1 MKVLVTRLERDCEA
15 TAEKLVELGF
25 DPVLLPLTRLKVF
38 EPKTDI
44 VKPDFTLFTSA
55 SAVTSIPKDFS
66 ANFENIPAYAVGPKT
81 ALALSNKAYK
91 NIRKGAGDAKSLAK
105 KILHEWSNKRFSGLY
120 ICGEE
125 RSFDF
130 QAAFQN
136 HGCIEL
142 CEVYRILELDLPKSD
157 IGVKIEQLH
166 GGISLV
172 YSPSGARSLIKA
184 LDRAGKTEALK
195 GMTILAISAKAAEPF
210 EVMAVQEIIVA
221 PQPTEEAMM
230 EALKRHCA

>member
-1 MKVLVTRLERDCEA
+1 MKVLVTRLERDCNA
-15 TAEKLVELGF
+15 TAAKLVELGF
-25 DPVLLPLTRLKVF
+25 EPVLLPLTKLVVLKPEVN
-38 EPKTDI
+38 I

-55 SAVTSIPKDFS
+55 NAVASLPQETSARF
-66 ANFENIPAYAVGPKT
+66 ANIPAYAVGPKT
-81 ALALSNKAYK
+81 ASALSKKAYK
-91 NIRKGAGDAKSLAK
+91 NIRKGAGDAKSLAEL
-105 KILHEWSNKRFSGLY
+105 ILHEWSDKRFSGLY
-120 ICGEE
+120 ICGKE

-130 QAAFQN
+130 QAEFQS
-136 HGCIEL
+136 HGSIEL

-157 IGVKIEQLH
+157 IDEKIDQLNGGV
-166 GGISLV
+166 SLV
-172 YSPSGARSLIKA
+172 YSPSGARNLIKA

-195 GMTILAISAKAAEPF
+195 RLTILAISAKAAEPF